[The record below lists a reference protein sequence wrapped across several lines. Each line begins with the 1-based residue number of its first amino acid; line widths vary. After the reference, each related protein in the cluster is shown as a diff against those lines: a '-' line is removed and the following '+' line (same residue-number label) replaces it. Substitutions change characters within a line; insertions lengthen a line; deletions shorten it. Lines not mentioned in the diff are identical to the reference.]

1 MRDEK
6 EKRKKLKYNIYHLLP
21 TYQQQQLVQLGKIGK
36 RNTYRR
42 GSLDAETGGERRERE
57 SGPRP
62 KAGGNKHHS
71 QNVNVLVAGAVIGD
85 RLALLEKTFT
95 GT

>member
-1 MRDEK
+1 M
-6 EKRKKLKYNIYHLLP
+6 
-21 TYQQQQLVQLGKIGK
+21 QLGKIGK
-36 RNTYRR
+36 RNTYQ
-42 GSLDAETGGERRERE
+42 GGILDVETGDERREAE

-85 RLALLEKTFT
+85 RLALLEK
-95 GT
+95 

>member
-1 MRDEK
+1 MKKKK
-6 EKRKKLKYNIYHLLP
+6 EKSYKYTFYLPP

-71 QNVNVLVAGAVIGD
+71 QNVNVLVAGAGY
-85 RLALLEKTFT
+85 RGK
-95 GT
+95 GGRCCK

>member
-1 MRDEK
+1 VRDEK

-42 GSLDAETGGERRERE
+42 GSLDVETGRRTERAEDMPPPEGRR
-57 SGPRP
+57 R
-62 KAGGNKHHS
+62 
-71 QNVNVLVAGAVIGD
+71 
-85 RLALLEKTFT
+85 
-95 GT
+95 